1 MTRAS
6 EPPMKWRRSGLNFCI
21 MYAFTDVADLA
32 QHGFRP
38 GYGEETG
45 KP

>member
-1 MTRAS
+1 
-6 EPPMKWRRSGLNFCI
+6 

-32 QHGFRP
+32 QPGFRP